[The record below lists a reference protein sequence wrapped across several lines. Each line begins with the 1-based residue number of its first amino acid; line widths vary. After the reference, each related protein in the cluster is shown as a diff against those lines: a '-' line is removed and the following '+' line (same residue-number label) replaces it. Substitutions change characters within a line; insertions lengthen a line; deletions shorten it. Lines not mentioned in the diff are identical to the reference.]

1 MAYLYVYVS
10 DGLSA
15 DGEIYPPLRREII
28 DGTENEKL
36 KKQRTQVW
44 ALLKTAVEN
53 SLGLEFETIEFSLA
67 ENGKWSA
74 DKFFFSLSHTEGLVA
89 VAVSS
94 APTGIDVEDKLR
106 FSGEGKEKLLKRI
119 AADGEEDKDVCA
131 LWTQKESIFKCGRD
145 GIFKPKEI
153 KAENYPVTTFT
164 AGRYMLSV
172 CGENVE
178 SVNYC
183 FLKDGKII
191 NCKVKD
197 GNIAPV

>member
-10 DGLSA
+10 DGLSS
-15 DGEIYPPLRREII
+15 DGEIYPPLRRKII

-53 SLGLEFETIEFSLA
+53 SLGLKFETLNFSLA
-67 ENGKWSA
+67 GNGKWSA
-74 DKFFFSLSHTEGLVA
+74 DKFFFSLSHTEGFVA

-94 APTGIDVEDKLR
+94 APTGIDVEDRLR
-106 FSGEGKEKLLKRI
+106 FSGERKEKLLKRI

-172 CGENVE
+172 CGEE
-178 SVNYC
+178 IKRANYY
-183 FLKDGKII
+183 F
-191 NCKVKD
+191 VKEGAIKRCD
-197 GNIAPV
+197 ITGDEIAPL